1 MKKFLSLVLA
11 LVMTMSLVTVSAGAV
26 DFTDDSD
33 IDYKEA
39 VDVIS
44 ALGIVD
50 GYSDDSFRP
59 DGSLTRGAAAK
70 IICNLI
76 LGPTTASALSASTA
90 PFKDVP
96 TTNTFAGYITYCA
109 QQGIISGYGDGTF
122 RPTGTLTGN
131 AFMKML
137 LGALGYDS
145 SIEGYT
151 GSNWQVNVT
160 KQAIGIGLDDG
171 NDDFVGSRTVTRQEA
186 CLYAFNMINATM
198 VEYDQKSTVVVG
210 DVTINNTSTRSE
222 VPNTSSRTDGHIKKD
237 ELMQFGEK
245 YFTKLVA
252 DPDTDDFGRP
262 STTWV
267 YDGDDVGT
275 YANDADATLVV
286 ADADKSLADLM
297 TDSDYLNY
305 DDDEVLNSA
314 NVYFNG
320 MDVKGDSDY
329 EDNASAKDL
338 AGKGDILEVYENDD
352 GDVTD
357 IIIRS
362 YTYAMIDT
370 VDNDLSTSQENKG
383 ASVALDLVDVDG
395 DALGNGTYYDD
406 YDDSE
411 DVLNGYS
418 SSYTEG
424 TAIAV
429 ALGADDAILDSYV
442 MESVTGTP
450 STARAVETYSYDN
463 ALTNYYS
470 GSGVKNGTITVGG
483 DRYTYAAQFT
493 GLVAGADVDFDE
505 EYTVYLTAEG
515 YALAVTG
522 DSVMSLNDVYYIVGL
537 YAEETRGSEYY
548 YAQALSLS
556 DGVEHQLRLDY
567 STASAAAG
575 AFGLG
580 TSPAENVFVPVGG
593 LFELDEDS
601 EKYKTTSSSV
611 WTHNSTYTAVNDMY
625 LYDDV
630 TSGDS
635 VIRYGANSDK
645 VTGAKRVYIQDDTF
659 FIGAEDKGNDLKV
672 TTATGMMSVD
682 MNSPALKVTI
692 VMDDNDAVFV
702 IYAAT
707 DLNGAT
713 NKDDVVYMTGDAN
726 TRNTKDTYEVDLMFL
741 ADMELSEDVT
751 IDDDQSKQGFYTYS
765 VSDNVYDLD
774 RSADAITAV
783 NTEDGYAE
791 FVVLSEGRN
800 NTASSVTSGSIY
812 NDADAAISDTLF
824 TAVGFDAVSIAD
836 ATVIDTRS
844 SGDRSRDE
852 YSNEITS
859 PARLINALD
868 KGWVVADLCLE
879 DGDIIFVAVRD
890 CKDSAS
896 AAADAVITATPD
908 PVTVTVGGSTTPTV
922 STSNGSLTGVS
933 VADTS
938 IATATLTSGTITV
951 TGRAVGTTTM
961 RITAEGT
968 NGRTVSKTVNITVTK
983 APVELTLNKTEVEVS
998 EGTTGT
1004 TANTDLVT
1012 ARMSGGYVMSA
1023 VSNNTSVATVTCTGG
1038 TEGSSEVVVYTVTGE
1053 AQGTATITITAVD
1066 GTGAVKTGTVEVTV
1080 LDSDTTAVFSTDV
1093 TTSAG
1098 YTESKTDEASGTI
1111 TIELSAGAVPASG
1124 DELTVTATPN
1134 GDGAKASGTVTL
1146 TYKSDSSEWVV
1157 KGGSSDKITVTAA
1170 DGSTSVYT
1178 VSTTVN
1184 TAS

>member
-11 LVMTMSLVTVSAGAV
+11 LVMTMSLVTISAGAK
-26 DFTDDSD
+26 DFDDNGD

-50 GYSDDSFRP
+50 GYSDGSFRP

-76 LGPTTASALSASTA
+76 LGPTTASALSATTA

-96 TTNTFAGYITYCA
+96 TTNTFAGYITYCS

-122 RPTGTLTGN
+122 RPTGSLTGN

-210 DVTINNTSTRSE
+210 DVTINTTSTRSE
-222 VPNTSSRTDGHIKKD
+222 VPNTSSRTDGKIKKD

-286 ADADKSLADLM
+286 ADAGKSLADLM

-305 DDDEVLNSA
+305 DDDEILNSA

-352 GDVTD
+352 GNVTD

-463 ALTNYYS
+463 ALTNYYGS

-537 YAEETRGSEYY
+537 YAEETRGSTYF
-548 YAQALSLS
+548 YAQALSLT
-556 DGVEHQLRLDY
+556 DGVEHQMRLDY
-567 STASAAAG
+567 TSGSDVQT
-575 AFGLG
+575 AFG
-580 TSPAENVFVPVGG
+580 TTDSTDPSASHYTTVGE
-593 LFELDEDS
+593 LFKLDEDDN
-601 EKYKTTSSSV
+601 KYTVVNPGTA
-611 WTHNSTYTAVNDMY
+611 WTGNSTYTAVNAAT
-625 LYDDV
+625 LTDDV

-635 VIRYGANSDK
+635 VIRYNS
-645 VTGAKRVYIQDDTF
+645 TRSYIQDNTF
-659 FIGAEDKGNDLKV
+659 FIGAEKTGNDLKV

-682 MNSPALKVTI
+682 KNSIGLKVTLI
-692 VMDDNDAVFV
+692 MDGKDAVFV

-774 RSADAITAV
+774 RSADAITAG

-791 FVVLSEGRN
+791 YVVLNEGRN
-800 NTASSVTSGSIY
+800 NTVSSVISGTDFT
-812 NDADAAISDTLF
+812 DAGTETGDTMF
-824 TAVGFDAVSIAD
+824 SAVDFDAVSIAD

-844 SGDRSRDE
+844 SGARSRDE

-868 KGWVVADLCLE
+868 KGWVVADLYLE

-890 CKDSAS
+890 CKDSA
-896 AAADAVITATPD
+896 DTTTPGGGNTGD
-908 PVTVTVGGSTTPTV
+908 SNTDGNVTVNIQSGSNAGFDADEVIASVDGAGNLVIALPLMDGTKQLV
-922 STSNGSLTGVS
+922 SADVS
-933 VADTS
+933 VAINRINAS
-938 IATATLTSGTITV
+938 
-951 TGRAVGTTTM
+951 VGTGTAQGNQMVYTVSGRNLTNDDSIVITIDDCVYIDTDM
-961 RITAEGT
+961 ETVAGDAVEAAKDDGYSFGGTITAEGT
-968 NGRTVSKTVNITVTK
+968 VITITYPAGTNPVSDKVDGENTYPMLLTDMARFLGGLYRTGN
-983 APVELTLNKTEVEVS
+983 
-998 EGTTGT
+998 
-1004 TANTDLVT
+1004 
-1012 ARMSGGYVMSA
+1012 
-1023 VSNNTSVATVTCTGG
+1023 ATVIEFDGDMYIWDSDEPNSGSNWYNGSTSLISALATYYTDNTPSKITLTING
-1038 TEGSSEVVVYTVTGE
+1038 TEYTVTGE
-1053 AQGTATITITAVD
+1053 
-1066 GTGAVKTGTVEVTV
+1066 V
-1080 LDSDTTAVFSTDV
+1080 L
-1093 TTSAG
+1093 
-1098 YTESKTDEASGTI
+1098 EA
-1111 TIELSAGAVPASG
+1111 
-1124 DELTVTATPN
+1124 
-1134 GDGAKASGTVTL
+1134 
-1146 TYKSDSSEWVV
+1146 
-1157 KGGSSDKITVTAA
+1157 
-1170 DGSTSVYT
+1170 
-1178 VSTTVN
+1178 
-1184 TAS
+1184 

>member
-11 LVMTMSLVTVSAGAV
+11 LVMTMSLVTVSAGAK
-26 DFTDDSD
+26 DFDDNGD

-50 GYSDDSFRP
+50 GYSDGSFRP

-96 TTNTFAGYITYCA
+96 TTNNFAGYITYCA

-145 SIEGYT
+145 SIEHYT

-210 DVTINNTSTRSE
+210 DVTINNTSTRDE
-222 VPNTSSRTDGHIKKD
+222 VANSNRDDNTIKQDGK
-237 ELMQFGEK
+237 MQFGEK

-537 YAEETRGSEYY
+537 YGEETRGSTYY
-548 YAQALSLS
+548 YAQALSLT
-556 DGVEHQLRLDY
+556 DGVEHQMRLDY
-567 STASAAAG
+567 PSGSAVQT
-575 AFGLG
+575 AFG
-580 TSPAENVFVPVGG
+580 TADSTDPSASHYTTVGE
-593 LFELDEDS
+593 LFKLDEDDN
-601 EKYKTTSSSV
+601 KYTVVNPGTA
-611 WTHNSTYTAVNDMY
+611 WTGNSTYTAVNAAT
-625 LYDDV
+625 LTDDV

-635 VIRYGANSDK
+635 VIRYNS
-645 VTGAKRVYIQDDTF
+645 TRSYIQDNTF
-659 FIGAEDKGNDLKV
+659 FIGAEKTGNDLKV

-682 MNSPALKVTI
+682 KNSSTGLKVTLI
-692 VMDDNDAVFV
+692 MDGKDAVFV

-774 RSADAITAV
+774 RSADAITAG

-791 FVVLSEGRN
+791 YVVLNEGRN
-800 NTASSVTSGSIY
+800 NTVSSVISGTDF
-812 NDADAAISDTLF
+812 NDAKTETSDTMF
-824 TAVGFDAVSIAD
+824 TAVDFDAVSIAD

-868 KGWVVADLCLE
+868 KGWVVADLYLE

-890 CKDSAS
+890 CKNSAS

-908 PVTVTVGGSTTPTV
+908 PVTVSVGGSTTPTV

-968 NGRTVSKTVNITVTK
+968 NGRTVSKPVYITVTK
-983 APVELTLNKTEVEVS
+983 APAAPMTVLVNFEECGSYVDYTTITVNETDVTNGVATLTIAAPTGYTISGSNVRAVPFTAGGTYTLTIPVTRNTYTVRLD
-998 EGTTGT
+998 TTGL
-1004 TANTDLVT
+1004 AG
-1012 ARMSGGYVMSA
+1012 ASA
-1023 VSNNTSVATVTCTGG
+1023 
-1038 TEGSSEVVVYTVTGE
+1038 EIK
-1053 AQGTATITITAVD
+1053 GTATVQHGDDLTVTISVTKAEGDEFGGNITATPDSFGSAVTD
-1066 GTGAVKTGTVEVTV
+1066 GQGDSSPLTLTVP
-1080 LDSDTTAVFSTDV
+1080 LTDV
-1093 TTSAG
+1093 TA
-1098 YTESKTDEASGTI
+1098 DVTI
-1111 TIELSAGAVPASG
+1111 TVA
-1124 DELTVTATPN
+1124 N
-1134 GDGAKASGTVTL
+1134 G
-1146 TYKSDSSEWVV
+1146 
-1157 KGGSSDKITVTAA
+1157 
-1170 DGSTSVYT
+1170 
-1178 VSTTVN
+1178 
-1184 TAS
+1184 

>member
-145 SIEGYT
+145 SIEHYT
-151 GSNWQVNVT
+151 GSNWQVNVV

-210 DVTINNTSTRSE
+210 DVTINNTSTRDE
-222 VPNTSSRTDGHIKKD
+222 VANSNRDDNTIKQDGK
-237 ELMQFGEK
+237 MQFGEK

-567 STASAAAG
+567 STPSAAAG

-580 TSPAENVFVPVGG
+580 TNPAENVFVPVGG
-593 LFELDEDS
+593 LFELKEDND
-601 EKYKTTSSSV
+601 KYTTVKTSA
-611 WTHNSTYTAVNDMY
+611 WTGNSTYTAVNDMY

-774 RSADAITAV
+774 RSADAITAG

-791 FVVLSEGRN
+791 YVVLNEGRN
-800 NTASSVTSGSIY
+800 NTVSSDKSGTDF
-812 NDADAAISDTLF
+812 NDATAETGDTMF
-824 TAVGFDAVSIAD
+824 SVVDFDAVSIAD

-844 SGDRSRDE
+844 SGARSRDE

-868 KGWVVADLCLE
+868 KGWVVADLYLE

-983 APVELTLNKTEVEVS
+983 APAAPMTVLVNFEESGSYVDYTTITVNETDVTNGVATLTIAAPTGYTISGSNVRAVPFTAGGTYTLTIPVTRNTYTVRLD
-998 EGTTGT
+998 TTGLEG
-1004 TANTDLVT
+1004 A
-1012 ARMSGGYVMSA
+1012 SA
-1023 VSNNTSVATVTCTGG
+1023 
-1038 TEGSSEVVVYTVTGE
+1038 EIK
-1053 AQGTATITITAVD
+1053 GTATVQHGDDLTVTISVTKAEGDEFRGNITAKPDNFGSAVID
-1066 GTGAVKTGTVEVTV
+1066 GQGDSSPLTLTVP
-1080 LDSDTTAVFSTDV
+1080 LTDV
-1093 TTSAG
+1093 TA
-1098 YTESKTDEASGTI
+1098 DVTI
-1111 TIELSAGAVPASG
+1111 TVA
-1124 DELTVTATPN
+1124 N
-1134 GDGAKASGTVTL
+1134 G
-1146 TYKSDSSEWVV
+1146 
-1157 KGGSSDKITVTAA
+1157 
-1170 DGSTSVYT
+1170 
-1178 VSTTVN
+1178 
-1184 TAS
+1184 

>member
-96 TTNTFAGYITYCA
+96 TTNNFAGYITYCA

-145 SIEGYT
+145 SIEHYT

-210 DVTINNTSTRSE
+210 DVTINNTSTRDE
-222 VPNTSSRTDGHIKKD
+222 VANSNRDDNTIKQDGK
-237 ELMQFGEK
+237 MQFGEK

-567 STASAAAG
+567 STPSAAAG

-580 TSPAENVFVPVGG
+580 TNPAENVFVPVGG
-593 LFELDEDS
+593 LFELKEDND
-601 EKYKTTSSSV
+601 KYKTTSSSV

-774 RSADAITAV
+774 RSADAITDV

-791 FVVLSEGRN
+791 FVVLNEGRN

-824 TAVGFDAVSIAD
+824 TDVGFDAVSIAD

-868 KGWVVADLCLE
+868 KGWVVADLYLE

-890 CKDSAS
+890 CKNSAS
-896 AAADAVITATPD
+896 AAADATITASDVSATIGNKT
-908 PVTVTVGGSTTPTV
+908 TVTPSIT
-922 STSNGSLTGVS
+922 NGTLDSVS
-933 VADTS
+933 VANTGV
-938 IATATLTSGTITV
+938 ATAVVNGSNIEV
-951 TGRAVGTTTM
+951 TGVAAGTTTM
-961 RITAEGT
+961 RIYAKGT
-968 NGRTVSKTVNITVTK
+968 NGRTVSKTVNITVTA

-1004 TANTDLVT
+1004 TAKTDLVT

-1038 TEGSSEVVVYTVTGE
+1038 TEGSSEVVVYTVTGV

-1066 GTGAVKTGTVEVTV
+1066 GTGAVKTETVEVTV
-1080 LDSDTTAVFSTDV
+1080 LDNDVSVKTWSADVKATSSYTATASASGQNISVQYSSGATLTDGDTIVVSAKA
-1093 TTSAG
+1093 TSA
-1098 YTESKTDEASGTI
+1098 
-1111 TIELSAGAVPASG
+1111 SAIV
-1124 DELTVTATPN
+1124 
-1134 GDGAKASGTVTL
+1134 SGTVTL
-1146 TYKSDSSEWVV
+1146 TYNLTENKWEIAD
-1157 KGGSSDKITVTAA
+1157 GSNTITVTAE
-1170 DGSTSVYT
+1170 DGTESVFT
-1178 VSTTVN
+1178 VSDSVTS
-1184 TAS
+1184 A

>member
-11 LVMTMSLVTVSAGAV
+11 LVMTMSLVTISAGAK
-26 DFTDDSD
+26 DFDDNGD

-50 GYSDDSFRP
+50 GYSDGSFRP

-96 TTNTFAGYITYCA
+96 TTNVFAGYITYCA

-122 RPTGTLTGN
+122 RPSGTLTGN

-151 GSNWQVNVT
+151 GANWQVNVV
-160 KQAIGIGLDDG
+160 KQAVGIGLKDG

-210 DVTINNTSTRSE
+210 DVTINNTSTRDE
-222 VPNTSSRTDGHIKKD
+222 VANSNRDDNTIKQDGK
-237 ELMQFGEK
+237 MQFAEK

-537 YAEETRGSEYY
+537 YAENTHGSTYY
-548 YAQALSLS
+548 YAQAISVT
-556 DGVEHQLRLDY
+556 DGVEHELRLDY
-567 STASAAAG
+567 SGASAASSVQS
-575 AFGLG
+575 AFGASG
-580 TSPAENVFVPVGG
+580 TPSASNYVAIGE
-593 LFELDEDS
+593 LFKLDEDDN
-601 EKYKTTSSSV
+601 KYTVVNPGTA
-611 WTHNSTYTAVNDMY
+611 WTGNSTYTAVNAAT
-625 LYDDV
+625 LTDDV

-635 VIRYGANSDK
+635 VIRYNS
-645 VTGAKRVYIQDDTF
+645 TRSYIQDNTF
-659 FIGAEDKGNDLKV
+659 FIGAEKTGNDLKV

-682 MNSPALKVTI
+682 KNSSTGLKVTLI
-692 VMDDNDAVFV
+692 MDGKDAVFV

-844 SGDRSRDE
+844 SGARSRDE

-868 KGWVVADLCLE
+868 KGWVVADLYLE

-896 AAADAVITATPD
+896 AAADATITASDVSATIGNKT
-908 PVTVTVGGSTTPTV
+908 TVTPSIT
-922 STSNGSLTGVS
+922 NGTLDSVS
-933 VADTS
+933 VANTGV
-938 IATATLTSGTITV
+938 ATAVVNGSNIEV
-951 TGRAVGTTTM
+951 TGVAAGTTTM
-961 RITAEGT
+961 RIYAKGT
-968 NGRTVSKTVNITVTK
+968 NGRTVSKTVNITVTA

-1038 TEGSSEVVVYTVTGE
+1038 TEGSSEVVVYTVTGV

-1066 GTGAVKTGTVEVTV
+1066 GTGAVKTETVEVTV

>member
-11 LVMTMSLVTVSAGAV
+11 LVMTMSLVTISAGAK
-26 DFTDDSD
+26 DFDDNGD

-50 GYSDDSFRP
+50 GYSDGSFRP

-96 TTNTFAGYITYCA
+96 TTNNFAGYITYCA

-145 SIEGYT
+145 SIEHYT
-151 GSNWQVNVT
+151 GSNWQVNVV

-210 DVTINNTSTRSE
+210 DVTINNTSTRDE
-222 VPNTSSRTDGHIKKD
+222 VANSNRDDNTIKQDGK
-237 ELMQFGEK
+237 MQFGEK

-537 YAEETRGSEYY
+537 YAENTHGSTYY
-548 YAQALSLS
+548 YAQAISVT
-556 DGVEHQLRLDY
+556 DGVEHELRLDY
-567 STASAAAG
+567 SGASAVKT
-575 AFGLG
+575 AFGISDS
-580 TSPAENVFVPVGG
+580 TDPSASHYTTVGE
-593 LFELDEDS
+593 LFKLDEDDN
-601 EKYKTTSSSV
+601 KYTVVNPGTA
-611 WTHNSTYTAVNDMY
+611 WTGNSTYTAVNAAT
-625 LYDDV
+625 LTDDV

-635 VIRYGANSDK
+635 VIRYNS
-645 VTGAKRVYIQDDTF
+645 TRSYIQDNTF
-659 FIGAEDKGNDLKV
+659 FIGAEKTGNDLKV

-774 RSADAITAV
+774 RSADAITAG

-791 FVVLSEGRN
+791 FVVLNEGRN
-800 NTASSVTSGSIY
+800 NTVSSVISGTDF
-812 NDADAAISDTLF
+812 NDAKTETSDTMF
-824 TAVGFDAVSIAD
+824 TAVDFDAVSIAD

-868 KGWVVADLCLE
+868 KGWVVADLYLE

-890 CKDSAS
+890 CKNSAS
-896 AAADAVITATPD
+896 AAADATITQGAVNATIGNKT
-908 PVTVTVGGSTTPTV
+908 TVTPSIT
-922 STSNGSLTGVS
+922 NGTLDSVS
-933 VADTS
+933 VANTGV
-938 IATATLTSGTITV
+938 ATAVVNGSNIEV
-951 TGRAVGTTTM
+951 TGVAAGTTTM
-961 RITAEGT
+961 RIYAKGT
-968 NGRTVSKTVNITVTK
+968 NGRTVSTTVNITVTA
-983 APVELTLNKTEVEVS
+983 APVELTLSAENVTVS
-998 EGTTGT
+998 ESASSTGT
-1004 TANTDLVT
+1004 PNVAYVVAT
-1012 ARMSGGYVMSA
+1012 MSGGNIITATSA
-1023 VSNNTSVATVTCTGG
+1023 SSSTASVAPFSGSYGDERVVLAVTGVAGG
-1038 TEGSSEVVVYTVTGE
+1038 T
-1053 AQGTATITITAVD
+1053 
-1066 GTGAVKTGTVEVTV
+1066 
-1080 LDSDTTAVFSTDV
+1080 TT
-1093 TTSAG
+1093 
-1098 YTESKTDEASGTI
+1098 
-1111 TIELSAGAVPASG
+1111 
-1124 DELTVTATPN
+1124 
-1134 GDGAKASGTVTL
+1134 
-1146 TYKSDSSEWVV
+1146 
-1157 KGGSSDKITVTAA
+1157 ITVTALDA
-1170 DGSTSVYT
+1170 AGQQQTKTINVTVQNNETEPTVGSFAASNSTSNPRANISAFSGNAATITVTNGSADAENDTLTATVSVPTGATCTVTQIVVTYASSAWTVTEGASIEVTAEDGTRATYT
-1178 VSTTVN
+1178 VSV
-1184 TAS
+1184 A

>member
-11 LVMTMSLVTVSAGAV
+11 LVMTMSLVTISAGAK
-26 DFTDDSD
+26 DFDDNGD

-50 GYSDDSFRP
+50 GYSDGSFRP

-96 TTNTFAGYITYCA
+96 TTNNFAGYITYCA

-145 SIEGYT
+145 SIEHYT

-222 VPNTSSRTDGHIKKD
+222 VPNTSSRTDGNIKKD

-429 ALGADDAILDSYV
+429 ALDADDAILDSYV

-537 YAEETRGSEYY
+537 YAENTHGSTYY
-548 YAQALSLS
+548 YAQAISVT
-556 DGVEHQLRLDY
+556 DGVEHQMRLDY
-567 STASAAAG
+567 PSGSAVQT
-575 AFGLG
+575 AFG
-580 TSPAENVFVPVGG
+580 TTDSTDPSASHYTTVGE
-593 LFELDEDS
+593 LFKLDEDDN
-601 EKYKTTSSSV
+601 KYTVVNPGTA
-611 WTHNSTYTAVNDMY
+611 WTGNSTYTAVNAAT
-625 LYDDV
+625 LTDDV

-635 VIRYGANSDK
+635 VIRYNS
-645 VTGAKRVYIQDDTF
+645 TRSYIQDNTF
-659 FIGAEDKGNDLKV
+659 FIGAEKTGNDLKV

-682 MNSPALKVTI
+682 KNSSTGLKVTLI
-692 VMDDNDAVFV
+692 MDGKDAVFV

-791 FVVLSEGRN
+791 FVVLNEGRN
-800 NTASSVTSGSIY
+800 NTVSSVISGTDF
-812 NDADAAISDTLF
+812 NDAKTETSDTMF
-824 TAVGFDAVSIAD
+824 TAVDFDAVSIAD

-868 KGWVVADLCLE
+868 KGWVVADLYLE

-890 CKDSAS
+890 CKNSAS

-908 PVTVTVGGSTTPTV
+908 PVTVSVGGSTTPTV

-983 APVELTLNKTEVEVS
+983 APAAPMTVLVNFEESGSYVDYTTITVNETEVTNGVATLTIAAPTGYTIS
-998 EGTTGT
+998 GSNVRALPFTAGGTYTLTIPVTRNTYTVRLDTTGLEGASAEIKG
-1004 TANTDLVT
+1004 TATVQHGDDLTVT
-1012 ARMSGGYVMSA
+1012 I
-1023 VSNNTSVATVTCTGG
+1023 SVAK
-1038 TEGSSEVVVYTVTGE
+1038 TEGSEFRGNI
-1053 AQGTATITITAVD
+1053 TATPDSFGRAVTD
-1066 GTGAVKTGTVEVTV
+1066 GQGDSSPLMLTVP
-1080 LDSDTTAVFSTDV
+1080 LTDV
-1093 TTSAG
+1093 TA
-1098 YTESKTDEASGTI
+1098 DVTI
-1111 TIELSAGAVPASG
+1111 TVAN
-1124 DELTVTATPN
+1124 D
-1134 GDGAKASGTVTL
+1134 
-1146 TYKSDSSEWVV
+1146 
-1157 KGGSSDKITVTAA
+1157 
-1170 DGSTSVYT
+1170 
-1178 VSTTVN
+1178 
-1184 TAS
+1184 

>member
-145 SIEGYT
+145 SIEHYT
-151 GSNWQVNVT
+151 GSNWQVNVV

-210 DVTINNTSTRSE
+210 DVTINNTSTRDE
-222 VPNTSSRTDGHIKKD
+222 VANSNRDDNTIKQDGK
-237 ELMQFGEK
+237 MQFGEK

-470 GSGVKNGTITVGG
+470 GNGVKNGTITVGG

-537 YAEETRGSEYY
+537 YAENTHGSTYY
-548 YAQALSLS
+548 YAQALSLT
-556 DGVEHQLRLDY
+556 DGVEHQMRLDY
-567 STASAAAG
+567 PSGSAVQT
-575 AFGLG
+575 AFG
-580 TSPAENVFVPVGG
+580 TADSTDPSASHYTTVGE
-593 LFELDEDS
+593 LFKLDEDDN
-601 EKYKTTSSSV
+601 KYTVVNPGTA
-611 WTHNSTYTAVNDMY
+611 WTGNSTYTAVNAAT
-625 LYDDV
+625 LTDDV

-635 VIRYGANSDK
+635 VIRYNS
-645 VTGAKRVYIQDDTF
+645 TRSYIQDNTF
-659 FIGAEDKGNDLKV
+659 FIGAEKTGNDLKV

-774 RSADAITAV
+774 RSADAITDV

-824 TAVGFDAVSIAD
+824 TDVGFDAVSIAD

-868 KGWVVADLCLE
+868 KGWVVADLYLE

-890 CKDSAS
+890 CKNSAS

-983 APVELTLNKTEVEVS
+983 APAAPMTVLVNFEESGSYVDYTTITVNETNVTNGVATLTIAAPTGYTISGSNVRAVPFTAGGTYTLTIPVTRNTYTVRLD
-998 EGTTGT
+998 TTGL
-1004 TANTDLVT
+1004 AG
-1012 ARMSGGYVMSA
+1012 ASA
-1023 VSNNTSVATVTCTGG
+1023 
-1038 TEGSSEVVVYTVTGE
+1038 EIK
-1053 AQGTATITITAVD
+1053 GTATVQHGDDLTVTISVTKAEGDEFRGNIIATPDNFGSVV
-1066 GTGAVKTGTVEVTV
+1066 TGGEGDSSPLTLTVP
-1080 LDSDTTAVFSTDV
+1080 LTDV
-1093 TTSAG
+1093 TA
-1098 YTESKTDEASGTI
+1098 DVTI
-1111 TIELSAGAVPASG
+1111 TVA
-1124 DELTVTATPN
+1124 N
-1134 GDGAKASGTVTL
+1134 G
-1146 TYKSDSSEWVV
+1146 
-1157 KGGSSDKITVTAA
+1157 
-1170 DGSTSVYT
+1170 
-1178 VSTTVN
+1178 
-1184 TAS
+1184 

>member
-50 GYSDDSFRP
+50 GYSDGSFRP

-76 LGPTTASALSASTA
+76 LGPTTASALSATTA

-96 TTNTFAGYITYCA
+96 VTNTFAGYITYCA
-109 QQGIISGYGDGTF
+109 QQGIIGGYGDGTF
-122 RPTGTLTGN
+122 RPSGTLTGN

-145 SIEGYT
+145 SIEHYT
-151 GSNWQVNVT
+151 GSNWQVNVV

-210 DVTINNTSTRSE
+210 DVTINNTSTRDE
-222 VPNTSSRTDGHIKKD
+222 VANSNRDDNTIKQDGK
-237 ELMQFGEK
+237 MQFGEK

-470 GSGVKNGTITVGG
+470 GNGVKNGTITVGG

-537 YAEETRGSEYY
+537 YAENTHGSTYY
-548 YAQALSLS
+548 YAQALSLT
-556 DGVEHQLRLDY
+556 DGVEHQMRLDY
-567 STASAAAG
+567 PSGSAVQT
-575 AFGLG
+575 AFG
-580 TSPAENVFVPVGG
+580 TADSTDPSASHYTTVGE
-593 LFELDEDS
+593 LFKLDEDDN
-601 EKYKTTSSSV
+601 KYTVVNPGTA
-611 WTHNSTYTAVNDMY
+611 WTGNSTYTAVNAAT
-625 LYDDV
+625 LTDDV

-635 VIRYGANSDK
+635 VIRYNS
-645 VTGAKRVYIQDDTF
+645 TRSYIQDNTF
-659 FIGAEDKGNDLKV
+659 FIGAEKTGNDLKV

-774 RSADAITAV
+774 RSADAITDV

-824 TAVGFDAVSIAD
+824 TDVGFDAVSIAD

-868 KGWVVADLCLE
+868 KGWVVADLYLE

-890 CKDSAS
+890 CKNSAS

-983 APVELTLNKTEVEVS
+983 APAAPMTVLVNFEESGSYVDYTTITVNETNVTNGVATLTIAAPTGYTISGSNVRAVPFTAGGTYTLTIPVTRNTYTVRLD
-998 EGTTGT
+998 TTGL
-1004 TANTDLVT
+1004 AG
-1012 ARMSGGYVMSA
+1012 ASA
-1023 VSNNTSVATVTCTGG
+1023 
-1038 TEGSSEVVVYTVTGE
+1038 EIK
-1053 AQGTATITITAVD
+1053 GTATVQHGDDLTVTISVTKAEGDEFRGNIIATPDNFGSVV
-1066 GTGAVKTGTVEVTV
+1066 TGGEGDSSPLTLTVP
-1080 LDSDTTAVFSTDV
+1080 LTDV
-1093 TTSAG
+1093 TA
-1098 YTESKTDEASGTI
+1098 DVTI
-1111 TIELSAGAVPASG
+1111 TVA
-1124 DELTVTATPN
+1124 N
-1134 GDGAKASGTVTL
+1134 G
-1146 TYKSDSSEWVV
+1146 
-1157 KGGSSDKITVTAA
+1157 
-1170 DGSTSVYT
+1170 
-1178 VSTTVN
+1178 
-1184 TAS
+1184 

>member
-11 LVMTMSLVTVSAGAV
+11 LVMTMSLVTISAGAK
-26 DFTDDSD
+26 DFDDNGD

-50 GYSDDSFRP
+50 GYSDGSFRP

-96 TTNTFAGYITYCA
+96 TTNNFAGYITYCA

-145 SIEGYT
+145 SIEHYT

-222 VPNTSSRTDGHIKKD
+222 VPNTSSRTDGNIKKD

-537 YAEETRGSEYY
+537 YAENTHGSTYY
-548 YAQALSLS
+548 YAQAISVT
-556 DGVEHQLRLDY
+556 DGVEHELRLDY
-567 STASAAAG
+567 SGASSVQS
-575 AFGLG
+575 AFGASG
-580 TSPAENVFVPVGG
+580 TPSASNYVAIGE
-593 LFELDEDS
+593 LFKLDEDDN
-601 EKYKTTSSSV
+601 KYTVVTPGTA
-611 WTHNSTYTAVNDMY
+611 WTGNSTYTAVNAAT
-625 LYDDV
+625 LTDDV

-635 VIRYGANSDK
+635 VIRYNS
-645 VTGAKRVYIQDDTF
+645 TRSYIQDNTF
-659 FIGAEDKGNDLKV
+659 FIGAEKTGNDLKV

-682 MNSPALKVTI
+682 KNSSTGLKVTLI
-692 VMDDNDAVFV
+692 MDGKDAVFV

-824 TAVGFDAVSIAD
+824 TAVDFDAVSIAD

-868 KGWVVADLCLE
+868 KGWVVADLYLE

-890 CKDSAS
+890 CKNSAS
-896 AAADAVITATPD
+896 AAADATITQGAVNATIGNKT
-908 PVTVTVGGSTTPTV
+908 TVTPSIT
-922 STSNGSLTGVS
+922 NGTLDSVS
-933 VADTS
+933 VANTGV
-938 IATATLTSGTITV
+938 ATAVVNGSNIEV
-951 TGRAVGTTTM
+951 TGVAAGTTTM
-961 RITAEGT
+961 RIYAKGT
-968 NGRTVSKTVNITVTK
+968 NGRTVSKTVNITVTA

-1038 TEGSSEVVVYTVTGE
+1038 TEGSSEVVVYTVTGV

-1066 GTGAVKTGTVEVTV
+1066 GTGAVKTETVAVTV
-1080 LDSDTTAVFSTDV
+1080 LDNDASVKTWSAKVN
-1093 TTSAG
+1093 TTSEPP
-1098 YTESKTDEASGTI
+1098 YTASASASGQNISVQYSSGATLAGGDTI
-1111 TIELSAGAVPASG
+1111 VVSAEATSASA
-1124 DELTVTATPN
+1124 TV
-1134 GDGAKASGTVTL
+1134 SGTVTL
-1146 TYKSDSSEWVV
+1146 TYNLAETKWEIAD
-1157 KGGSSDKITVTAA
+1157 GSNTITVTAE
-1170 DGSTSVYT
+1170 DGTESVFT
-1178 VSTTVN
+1178 VSDSVTS
-1184 TAS
+1184 A

>member
-11 LVMTMSLVTVSAGAV
+11 LVMTMSLVTISAGAK
-26 DFTDDSD
+26 DFDDNGD

-50 GYSDDSFRP
+50 GYSDGSFRP

-76 LGPTTASALSASTA
+76 LGPTTASALSATTA

-96 TTNTFAGYITYCA
+96 TTNVFAGYITYCA
-109 QQGIISGYGDGTF
+109 QQGIFGGYGDGTF
-122 RPTGTLTGN
+122 RPSGTLTGN

-145 SIEGYT
+145 TIEGYT
-151 GSNWQVNVT
+151 GANWQVNVI
-160 KQAIGIGLDDG
+160 KQASGIGLEDG
-171 NDDFVGSRTVTRQEA
+171 NDEFVGSKAVTRQEA
-186 CLYAFNMINATM
+186 ALYSFNMLKADMVQYDSKTTVDINGAT
-198 VEYDQKSTVVVG
+198 
-210 DVTINNTSTRSE
+210 VTIAGDKAEAVSTSNGWAGT
-222 VPNTSSRTDGHIKKD
+222 NDGNIERD
-237 ELMQFGEK
+237 NVQQFAEK
-245 YFTKLVA
+245 YFDKLVA

-567 STASAAAG
+567 STPSEAAG
-575 AFGLG
+575 AFGLD
-580 TSPAENVFVPVGG
+580 TNPAENVFVPVGG
-593 LFELDEDS
+593 LFELKEDND
-601 EKYKTTSSSV
+601 KYKTTSSSV

-751 IDDDQSKQGFYTYS
+751 IDDDQNKQGFYTYS

-774 RSADAITAV
+774 RSADAITDV

-824 TAVGFDAVSIAD
+824 TAVDFDAVSIAD

-868 KGWVVADLCLE
+868 KGWVVADLYLE

-890 CKDSAS
+890 CKNSADTTTPGGGNTGDSNT
-896 AAADAVITATPD
+896 DGN
-908 PVTVTVGGSTTPTV
+908 VTVNIQSGSNAGFDADEVIASVDGAGNLVIALPLMDGTKQLV
-922 STSNGSLTGVS
+922 SADVS
-933 VADTS
+933 VAINRINAS
-938 IATATLTSGTITV
+938 
-951 TGRAVGTTTM
+951 VGTGTAQGNQMVYTVSGRNLTNDDSIVITIDDCVYIDTDM
-961 RITAEGT
+961 ETVAGDAVEAAKDDGYSFGGTITAEGT
-968 NGRTVSKTVNITVTK
+968 VITITYPAGTNPVSDKVDGENTYPMLLTDMARFLGGLYRTGN
-983 APVELTLNKTEVEVS
+983 
-998 EGTTGT
+998 
-1004 TANTDLVT
+1004 
-1012 ARMSGGYVMSA
+1012 
-1023 VSNNTSVATVTCTGG
+1023 ATVIEFDGDMYIWDSDEPNSGSNWYNGSTSLISALATYYTSNTPSKITLTING
-1038 TEGSSEVVVYTVTGE
+1038 TEYTVTGE
-1053 AQGTATITITAVD
+1053 
-1066 GTGAVKTGTVEVTV
+1066 V
-1080 LDSDTTAVFSTDV
+1080 L
-1093 TTSAG
+1093 
-1098 YTESKTDEASGTI
+1098 EA
-1111 TIELSAGAVPASG
+1111 
-1124 DELTVTATPN
+1124 
-1134 GDGAKASGTVTL
+1134 
-1146 TYKSDSSEWVV
+1146 
-1157 KGGSSDKITVTAA
+1157 
-1170 DGSTSVYT
+1170 
-1178 VSTTVN
+1178 
-1184 TAS
+1184 

>member
-76 LGPTTASALSASTA
+76 LGPTTASALSATTA

-96 TTNTFAGYITYCA
+96 TTNVFAGYITYCA
-109 QQGIISGYGDGTF
+109 QQGIIGGYGDGTF
-122 RPTGTLTGN
+122 RPSGTLTGN

-145 SIEGYT
+145 SIEHYT
-151 GSNWQVNVT
+151 GSNWQVNVV

-210 DVTINNTSTRSE
+210 DVTINNTSTRDE
-222 VPNTSSRTDGHIKKD
+222 VANSNRDDNTIKQDGK
-237 ELMQFGEK
+237 MQFGEK

-537 YAEETRGSEYY
+537 YAENTHGSTYY
-548 YAQALSLS
+548 YAQAISVT
-556 DGVEHQLRLDY
+556 DGVEHELRLDY
-567 STASAAAG
+567 SGASSVQS
-575 AFGLG
+575 AFGASG
-580 TSPAENVFVPVGG
+580 TPSASNYVAIGE
-593 LFELDEDS
+593 LFKLDEDDN
-601 EKYKTTSSSV
+601 KYTVVTPGTA
-611 WTHNSTYTAVNDMY
+611 WTGNSTYTAVNAAT
-625 LYDDV
+625 LTDDV

-635 VIRYGANSDK
+635 VIRYNS
-645 VTGAKRVYIQDDTF
+645 TRSYIQDNTF
-659 FIGAEDKGNDLKV
+659 FIGAEKTGNDLKV

-682 MNSPALKVTI
+682 KNSSTGLKVTLI
-692 VMDDNDAVFV
+692 MDGKDAVFV

-824 TAVGFDAVSIAD
+824 TAVDFDAVSIAD

-868 KGWVVADLCLE
+868 KGWVVADLYLE

-890 CKDSAS
+890 CKNSAS
-896 AAADAVITATPD
+896 AAADATITQGAVNATIGNKT
-908 PVTVTVGGSTTPTV
+908 TVTPSIT
-922 STSNGSLTGVS
+922 NGTLDSVS
-933 VADTS
+933 VANTGV
-938 IATATLTSGTITV
+938 ATAVVNGSNIEV
-951 TGRAVGTTTM
+951 TGVAAGTTTM
-961 RITAEGT
+961 RIYAKGT
-968 NGRTVSKTVNITVTK
+968 NGRTVSKTVNITVTA

-1038 TEGSSEVVVYTVTGE
+1038 TEGSSEVVVYTVTGV

-1080 LDSDTTAVFSTDV
+1080 LDNDASVKTWSAKVNATSEPPYTASASASGQNISVRYSSGATLADGDTIVVSAEA
-1093 TTSAG
+1093 TSA
-1098 YTESKTDEASGTI
+1098 
-1111 TIELSAGAVPASG
+1111 SA
-1124 DELTVTATPN
+1124 TV
-1134 GDGAKASGTVTL
+1134 SGTVTL
-1146 TYKSDSSEWVV
+1146 TYNLDETKWEIAD
-1157 KGGSSDKITVTAA
+1157 GSNTITVTAE
-1170 DGSTSVYT
+1170 DGTESVFT
-1178 VSTTVN
+1178 VSDSVTS
-1184 TAS
+1184 A